1 MTAWNDM
8 VKKVAKGNPGKSLKE
23 ILPLAKVEY
32 RKTHKVVEHKKK
44 GTHKNKGKKR
54 GVHKKRRQRG
64 GDCGVDHGSNGGS
77 NGGSNNDVP
86 NDGPVGG
93 EILAYNSE
101 FDQNAI
107 HQAGGKRRRGK
118 RGSKAKRRSKRGS
131 KGKRRSKGKRSMKN
145 HKKGCKCVI
154 CMHHHH

>member
-64 GDCGVDHGSNGGS
+64 GDCGADHGSNGGS
-77 NGGSNNDVP
+77 NGGSNATGPVA

-93 EILAYNSE
+93 SE
-101 FDQNAI
+101 PAPYDSGMLDLNDI
-107 HQAGGKRRRGK
+107 HQEGGKRRRGK
-118 RGSKAKRRSKRGS
+118 RGSKGKRRSKRGS
-131 KGKRRSKGKRSMKN
+131 KAKRRSKGKRSMK
-145 HKKGCKCVI
+145 
-154 CMHHHH
+154 HH